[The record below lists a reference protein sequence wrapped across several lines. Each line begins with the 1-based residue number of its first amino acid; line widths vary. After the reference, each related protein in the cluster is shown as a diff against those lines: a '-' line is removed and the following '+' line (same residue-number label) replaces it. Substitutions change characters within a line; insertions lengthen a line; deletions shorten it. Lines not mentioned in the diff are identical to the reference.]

1 MDLQLPEVELMLAV
15 GSASA
20 KTSADREVAG
30 ARPRNLESI
39 YFDTADRKLR
49 SAGYC
54 LRLRKDR
61 GRWSQTVKSENGAV
75 DRYEHE
81 RRIKGGDL
89 NLALLDETPVAEII
103 NGADDLQPMFVAKVR
118 RRSSNRQCEESR
130 IEFSLDE
137 GEIIAAGNSS
147 PILELELELKSGNAA
162 DLFTQARRLA
172 QTEQLTPAFTSKAE
186 RGYRLADGLAS
197 EPSKFQAPRVDRH
210 TPAGVAFQGI
220 ARACLRQ
227 LTANAELLKSGARI
241 EALHQVRVAL
251 RRLRVALTVFGPILA
266 DQEVEIAKQE
276 LRWLTEEMGDARNL
290 DVFIFESFRPAAKAL
305 VDPSRM
311 AAFGKSLLAAQQ
323 RAYARAAKAV
333 RSVRFRTLLV
343 EVSRW
348 VENGEWT
355 RDVLTFNHAEAP
367 CREFAREALRKRH
380 RKVTKRAKTLRW
392 NDPLARH
399 KLRIQIKKMR
409 YASDFF
415 ADLAGGRRAR
425 RYNEFNETTENLQE
439 ILGRLNDIWMGQ
451 HVAQS
456 ALANA
461 EPGGIEGADF
471 AAGVVVGRKTAEV
484 SKLIKAG
491 KRAGRVFADTRPW
504 W

>member
-1 MDLQLPEVELMLAV
+1 
-15 GSASA
+15 
-20 KTSADREVAG
+20 
-30 ARPRNLESI
+30 
-39 YFDTADRKLR
+39 
-49 SAGYC
+49 
-54 LRLRKDR
+54 
-61 GRWSQTVKSENGAV
+61 
-75 DRYEHE
+75 
-81 RRIKGGDL
+81 
-89 NLALLDETPVAEII
+89 VAEII
-103 NGADDLQPMFVAKVR
+103 NGADDLQPMFVTRVR

-276 LRWLTEEMGDARNL
+276 LRWLTEEIGDARNL